1 MARADGS
8 GTRDEILAAALASG
22 KTHRAAAD
30 AAGMSDR
37 TVRRRLEAPEFR
49 AMVSAQ
55 RMELVTQVADRLAG
69 LAPQAVETMYSLLSD
84 DNPPAVRCKAAQAV
98 LSSSRA
104 WRDASEM
111 DARIQM
117 LEALVARSTREEAP

>member
-1 MARADGS
+1 
-8 GTRDEILAAALASG
+8 
-22 KTHRAAAD
+22 
-30 AAGMSDR
+30 
-37 TVRRRLEAPEFR
+37 
-49 AMVSAQ
+49 MVSAQ
-55 RMELVTQVADRLAG
+55 RTELVTQVADRLAG

-84 DNPPAVRCKAAQAV
+84 NNPPAVRCKAAQAV

-111 DARIQM
+111 EARIRM

>member
-55 RMELVTQVADRLAG
+55 RTELVNQVADRLAG

-84 DNPPAVRCKAAQAV
+84 NNPPAVRCKAAQAV

-111 DARIQM
+111 EARIRM

>member
-1 MARADGS
+1 MARAGS
-8 GTRDEILAAALASG
+8 GTGDEMLAAALASG
-22 KTHRAAAD
+22 RTHRAAAE
-30 AAGMSDR
+30 AAGMSER

-49 AMVSAQ
+49 ARVSAQ
-55 RMELVTQVADRLAG
+55 RTELVNQVADRLVG

-84 DNPPAVRCKAAQAV
+84 NNPPAVRCKAAQAV

>member
-84 DNPPAVRCKAAQAV
+84 NNPPAVRCKAAQAV

-111 DARIQM
+111 EARIRM

>member
-55 RMELVTQVADRLAG
+55 RTELVNQVADRLAG

-84 DNPPAVRCKAAQAV
+84 NNPPAVRCKAAQAV

-111 DARIQM
+111 EARIQM